1 LAYEKPQS
9 GLRPFVWFFSG
20 TFLRLMETY
29 GFLYRNRKNVIYS
42 WNVKRAYYRMR
53 QMVSDKYRNRRK
65 RFCLRF
71 NLIAALYNLN
81 LVS

>member
-1 LAYEKPQS
+1 M
-9 GLRPFVWFFSG
+9 RFFVA

-42 WNVKRAYYRMR
+42 WNVKRTYDRMR
-53 QMVSDKYRNRRK
+53 QRVSDKYLNRRK